1 MSAQNTKVAQP
12 YASAFIDMA
21 GSSFPLDSIINDLN
35 TVATT
40 LNESFDLRKIINNP
54 LVSSTSKK
62 EIIKSI
68 FAETLDKTTVNF
80 FLVLCDR
87 GRINCLKS
95 IVTIALELAYKKAS
109 IDVAY
114 VITSTEMSLSQQEV
128 LITKLKDMT
137 KTKEIKLNIKVN
149 PSLIAGFTVQM
160 GSKVIDTSVKGQ
172 LKELSAYLGASG
184 N

>member
-12 YASAFIDMA
+12 YASAFIGMA
-21 GSSFPLDSIINDLN
+21 RTSFPLNSIISDLN
-35 TVATT
+35 SIATT
-40 LNESFDLRKIINNP
+40 LTESADFRKVIINP
-54 LVSSTSKK
+54 LVSSATKK

-68 FAETLDKTTVNF
+68 FAETIDKITINF
-80 FLVLCDR
+80 LLVLCDR

-114 VITSTEMSLSQQEV
+114 VIASTEMSMSQQEA
-128 LITKLKDMT
+128 LISKLKDMT
-137 KTKEIKLNIKVN
+137 KTKEIKLKIKIDT
-149 PSLIAGFTVQM
+149 SLIGGFTVQL

-172 LKELSAYLGASG
+172 LRELSAYLGASP